1 MRACSVLRFVT
12 IMLAA
17 ILFASHAS
25 AQLIRRQANEKEA
38 AQYIYGAFLTQAAA
52 AIIAPRTVVA
62 PELQRRLKLSP
73 GAGRDQ
79 VYEAL
84 VALTDNKGFS
94 VRKSTPEEL
103 GAYVSGRFATGPN
116 LPVYTLQVDDL
127 KLLVQYDLVAHII
140 PFVGELYA
148 PGSEPRKVA
157 AVVERKPAPG
167 LVWTELFEF
176 NKATLRRDA
185 GAKLDRELL
194 PRVAAGARIRVS
206 GHSDRLGRSDYN
218 RKLAEQRAAAVRA
231 YLVARG
237 VDAGSIEIV
246 GLGSAEPVTT
256 CAEEKKK
263 EALIDCLAPN
273 RRVEVEIQASR

>member
-1 MRACSVLRFVT
+1 VRACSVLRFVA
-12 IMLAA
+12 IILAA
-17 ILFASHAS
+17 VLFAGPAS

-52 AIIAPRTVVA
+52 AIIAERTVVA

-73 GAGRDQ
+73 GARRDQ

-103 GAYVSGRFATGPN
+103 AAYVSGRFATGLN

-148 PGSEPRKVA
+148 PGSEPRKPVA
-157 AVVERKPAPG
+157 ERKPSPN

-194 PRVAAGARIRVS
+194 PRVKGGARIRVS
-206 GHSDRLGRSDYN
+206 GHSDRLGKEAYN
-218 RKLAEQRAAAVRA
+218 RKLAEQRAAAVRG
-231 YLVARG
+231 YLVSKG

-246 GLGSAEPVTT
+246 GVGASEPVKA
-256 CAEEKKK
+256 CAEEKKD
-263 EALIDCLAPN
+263 ALIDCLAPN